1 MKINY
6 LPPCY
11 TYRRQGLHVSK
22 GHFFQRRMRENSI
35 MTRKFTYRNIEGYL
49 VVTQEILNFKE
60 QTTENKNKAII
71 DLYLSQM
78 LNAAMWQAHSLQF
91 SERIRLAWLCLHKY
105 KGDFYKLNP

>member
-1 MKINY
+1 M
-6 LPPCY
+6 C
-11 TYRRQGLHVSK
+11 QK
-22 GHFFQRRMRENSI
+22 GIFQRRMRENSI

-105 KGDFYKLNP
+105 KKYVSAKTIGTLLFKFLFTKH